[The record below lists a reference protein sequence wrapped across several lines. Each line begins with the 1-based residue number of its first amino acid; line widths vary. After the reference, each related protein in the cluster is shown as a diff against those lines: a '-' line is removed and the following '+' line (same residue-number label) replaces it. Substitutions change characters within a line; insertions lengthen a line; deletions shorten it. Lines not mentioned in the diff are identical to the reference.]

1 MKFKTNNSHLL
12 VVNFDFLLQN
22 HLPLILLVSYQYRT
36 NKIILHVDGTLCN
49 SHAPFITWQLVTNAH
64 KGYRFLRLH
73 TIAKLGYVV
82 VVMDCR
88 GSAHRGLQF
97 EGHIKNRLV
106 GILSYNYNLLIINNA
121 LIITMYRFL

>member
-1 MKFKTNNSHLL
+1 
-12 VVNFDFLLQN
+12 
-22 HLPLILLVSYQYRT
+22 
-36 NKIILHVDGTLCN
+36 
-49 SHAPFITWQLVTNAH
+49 VTNSH

-106 GILSYNYNLLIINNA
+106 GISDLHLINQGASQEQLSMVKPKPNQVLDYMATLKQL
-121 LIITMYRFL
+121 

>member
-1 MKFKTNNSHLL
+1 MCLIKSVLHANKCMLEEESAWIVLGNHLL
-12 VVNFDFLLQN
+12 SLSTLQFTVSCFSEGFDRALFNFM
-22 HLPLILLVSYQYRT
+22 
-36 NKIILHVDGTLCN
+36 LCL
-49 SHAPFITWQLVTNAH
+49 SFCQLVTNAH

-106 GILSYNYNLLIINNA
+106 GVAGLNLRRA
-121 LIITMYRFL
+121 E

>member
-1 MKFKTNNSHLL
+1 M
-12 VVNFDFLLQN
+12 
-22 HLPLILLVSYQYRT
+22 
-36 NKIILHVDGTLCN
+36 
-49 SHAPFITWQLVTNAH
+49 TNAH

-106 GILSYNYNLLIINNA
+106 SKVRMGVGTVLLKMMAGYASGKDFVEDNGDEGGSPKDGHSADDTAGDESGSSVLNI
-121 LIITMYRFL
+121 

>member
-1 MKFKTNNSHLL
+1 
-12 VVNFDFLLQN
+12 VC
-22 HLPLILLVSYQYRT
+22 YA
-36 NKIILHVDGTLCN
+36 NKIIDETLHN
-49 SHAPFITWQLVTNAH
+49 SPALFIIWQLVTNAH

-106 GILSYNYNLLIINNA
+106 GIANLHPFINNA
-121 LIITMYRFL
+121 LLLPIDFCGFGFYHCFAIREF

>member
-1 MKFKTNNSHLL
+1 M
-12 VVNFDFLLQN
+12 
-22 HLPLILLVSYQYRT
+22 
-36 NKIILHVDGTLCN
+36 
-49 SHAPFITWQLVTNAH
+49 TNAH

-106 GILSYNYNLLIINNA
+106 GIAEFNNTLLQCKISVAIDRFQQLIIAIN
-121 LIITMYRFL
+121 Y

>member
-1 MKFKTNNSHLL
+1 M
-12 VVNFDFLLQN
+12 
-22 HLPLILLVSYQYRT
+22 
-36 NKIILHVDGTLCN
+36 
-49 SHAPFITWQLVTNAH
+49 TNAH

-88 GSAHRGLQF
+88 GSGHRGLQF

-106 GILSYNYNLLIINNA
+106 GIANLHYFINA
-121 LIITMYRFL
+121 LLRCIDFCGYGFYCCFAVLNYLLKMLYFSGSS

>member
-1 MKFKTNNSHLL
+1 M
-12 VVNFDFLLQN
+12 
-22 HLPLILLVSYQYRT
+22 
-36 NKIILHVDGTLCN
+36 
-49 SHAPFITWQLVTNAH
+49 TNAH

-97 EGHIKNRLV
+97 EGHIKNQLVSKVRMGVGTILLKMIGRLCKCIV
-106 GILSYNYNLLIINNA
+106 EDNGDEGGSPKDGCS
-121 LIITMYRFL
+121 RR

>member
-1 MKFKTNNSHLL
+1 MYVRREVSMDPPWKSPPVSLHIAIYCSCFSEGFDRAL
-12 VVNFDFLLQN
+12 FDFMFCL
-22 HLPLILLVSYQYRT
+22 SF
-36 NKIILHVDGTLCN
+36 C
-49 SHAPFITWQLVTNAH
+49 QLVTNAH

-106 GILSYNYNLLIINNA
+106 GIAGLNLRLA
-121 LIITMYRFL
+121 E